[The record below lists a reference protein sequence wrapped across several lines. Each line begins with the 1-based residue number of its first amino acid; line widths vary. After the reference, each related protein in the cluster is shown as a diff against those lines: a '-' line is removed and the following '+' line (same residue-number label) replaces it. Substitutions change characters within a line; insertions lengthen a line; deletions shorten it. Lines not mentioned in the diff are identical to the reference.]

1 MKIKSTSYIRN
12 SLLAKIPTITYTEKL
27 KIHLPLFHSFF
38 YCMLIGLVA
47 SCSKNESE
55 DRNHLVFRYNE
66 HANISSLDPA
76 FAKDQRNIWACHQL
90 YNTLVELDDSLHIVP
105 SIAKNWDVSEDG
117 LSYVFQLREDVFFHK
132 NEVFGDA
139 KTRNVEAKD
148 VVFSL
153 QRLRDPKVASSGSWI
168 LKQVQ
173 TIKAI
178 SKFKVEII
186 LHQAFPPFLG
196 LLSMKYA
203 SIVPIEVEEKNF
215 NFRNN
220 PIGTGPFYFKRW
232 EENEKLVFRKNN
244 KYFEKDE
251 NGIQLPYLEA
261 VAITFLPEKQG
272 EFMEFIQ
279 GKIDFLSGL
288 HPSYKDELIDLSGNL
303 LPDYQNRIKMQKSPY
318 LNTEYIGLYL
328 DTSNP
333 FLREKKFRQA
343 LNYGLNRSLMM
354 KYLRNNVG
362 IPATK
367 GFVPQGLPGAFEDEI
382 FTYQPERATSL
393 VNEVKTKLNNPKA
406 QIRIATNASY
416 IDLIEFVQK
425 EWTKLGIEV
434 FIDVMPASTLLQ
446 QRSAGKLE
454 AFRGS
459 WIADYPD
466 AENYLT
472 LFTSADFSPNGPNY
486 THFSAAKFD
495 DLYLTSLSE
504 TSSEK
509 RYLIYSKMD
518 SLVME
523 ESPVV
528 PLFYDEVIRF
538 KQKNVSGLGINPLN
552 LLDLRKVKKE
562 VL

>member
-1 MKIKSTSYIRN
+1 
-12 SLLAKIPTITYTEKL
+12 
-27 KIHLPLFHSFF
+27 
-38 YCMLIGLVA
+38 MLIGLVA

-251 NGIQLPYLEA
+251 NGTQLPYLEA